1 MGTEERLREKV
12 SDLIDDLKMV
22 IGYTN
27 SNIPMRVN
35 PLFIEKKEEIDNLI
49 FNNLCINNLATYSYF
64 LSQEIEGKIG
74 IILKPCDVRAIVQLL
89 AEGLIDRD
97 KIKIISVECNGVIDS
112 KKVQK
117 KINGLKIA
125 SVEVSDNIIK
135 IGTSEKDFEFNIEE
149 VYAEKCYDC
158 SIYDKPPI
166 FDEFIEND
174 KKFNIKQKKEYE
186 DLLEFEKLSLEEIN
200 SFWEEEFSRCIRCYA
215 CRNICPLEICR
226 DRCITQLEQPHW
238 QSQKISSSE
247 GKFFQLIR
255 VMHLAGRCVEC
266 GECERACPSNIP
278 ILKLMKKMN
287 KEIKRIFGYV
297 PGLSIESKPPLL
309 TFKNIEKNIKE
320 EELI

>member
-12 SDLIDDLKMV
+12 SNLIDDLKMV
-22 IGYTN
+22 IGYTK

-64 LSQEIEGKIG
+64 LSQEINGKIG
-74 IILKPCDVRAIVQLL
+74 MILKPCDVRAIVQLL
-89 AEGLIDRD
+89 AEDLIDRD

>member
-12 SDLIDDLKMV
+12 SNLIDDLEMV
-22 IGYTN
+22 IGCTK

-64 LSQEIEGKIG
+64 LSQEINGKIG
-74 IILKPCDVRAIVQLL
+74 MILKPCDVKAIVQLL
-89 AEGLIDRD
+89 AEDLIDRD
-97 KIKIISVECNGVIDS
+97 KIKIISVECNGVIDI

-125 SVEVSDNIIK
+125 SAEIRDNIIK

-149 VYAEKCYDC
+149 VYAEKCYVC

-186 DLLEFEKLSLEEIN
+186 DLLEFEKLSLGEIN

>member
-12 SDLIDDLKMV
+12 SNLIDDLKMV
-22 IGYTN
+22 IGYTK

-89 AEGLIDRD
+89 AEDLIDRD

-125 SVEVSDNIIK
+125 SVEISDNIIK

>member
-12 SDLIDDLKMV
+12 SNLIDDLKMV
-22 IGYTN
+22 IGYTK

-49 FNNLCINNLATYSYF
+49 FNNLCINNLATYSYV
-64 LSQEIEGKIG
+64 LSHEIEGKIG

>member
-12 SDLIDDLKMV
+12 SNLIDDLKMV
-22 IGYTN
+22 IGYTK
-27 SNIPMRVN
+27 SNIPLRVN

-64 LSQEIEGKIG
+64 LSQEINGKIG
-74 IILKPCDVRAIVQLL
+74 MILKPCDVKAIVQLL
-89 AEGLIDRD
+89 AEDLIDRD

-125 SVEVSDNIIK
+125 SVEISDNIIK
-135 IGTSEKDFEFNIEE
+135 IGTSEKDFEFNIED
-149 VYAEKCYDC
+149 VYAEKCYVC

-226 DRCITQLEQPHW
+226 DRCITQLDQPHW
-238 QSQKISSSE
+238 QSQKIS
-247 GKFFQLIR
+247 
-255 VMHLAGRCVEC
+255 
-266 GECERACPSNIP
+266 
-278 ILKLMKKMN
+278 
-287 KEIKRIFGYV
+287 
-297 PGLSIESKPPLL
+297 
-309 TFKNIEKNIKE
+309 FK
-320 EELI
+320 

>member
-1 MGTEERLREKV
+1 MSTEERLREKI
-12 SDLIDDLKMV
+12 SDLIDDLKV
-22 IGYTN
+22 IVGYTK
-27 SNIPMRVN
+27 SNIPLRVN
-35 PLFIEKKEEIDNLI
+35 PLFIEKKEEIDKLI

-64 LSQEIEGKIG
+64 LSQEIDGKIG
-74 IILKPCDVRAIVQLL
+74 IILKPCDVKAVVQLL

-112 KKVQK
+112 KKLQK

-125 SVEVSDNIIK
+125 SAAISGNSIK
-135 IGTSEKDFEFNIEE
+135 ICTSERDFEFNIED
-149 VYAEKCYDC
+149 VYAEKCYVC
-158 SIYDKPPI
+158 NIYDKPPI

-174 KKFNIKQKKEYE
+174 IKFNIKQKKEYE
-186 DLLEFEKLSLEEIN
+186 DLLEFEKLSLEEIY
-200 SFWEEEFSRCIRCYA
+200 SFWENEFSRCIRCYA
-215 CRNICPLEICR
+215 CRNICPLEVCR
-226 DRCITQLEQPHW
+226 DRCITQLDQPHW
-238 QSQKISSSE
+238 QSQKITSNE

-287 KEIKRIFGYV
+287 KEINRLFGFI
-297 PGLSIESKPPLL
+297 PGLSIDSKPPLL

>member
-12 SDLIDDLKMV
+12 SNLIDDLKMV
-22 IGYTN
+22 IGYTK

-125 SVEVSDNIIK
+125 SVGVSDNIIK